1 MGLEEMELALANYD
15 AMIRIL
21 EKQKKEGTNPQA
33 TTEVIA
39 QFQQWR
45 DDLDVR
51 IGLER
56 MRRRCLEAPKAP
68 NAAPTPCRIREHRR
82 SVAAT

>member
-1 MGLEEMELALANYD
+1 MMTLNELELALARFD
-15 AMIRIL
+15 TMIRIL
-21 EKQKKEGTNPQA
+21 EQQMKEGTNPQA
-33 TTEVIA
+33 TPEAIA

-56 MRRRCLEAPKAP
+56 IKRSTYRPS
-68 NAAPTPCRIREHRR
+68 AAST
-82 SVAAT
+82 S